1 MNITISQLKQLIK
14 EVAEELNEK
23 GFGEGTP
30 KKGETYKKQTIEL
43 EEMSANGANI
53 AGGASHGSLPSSDEE
68 AVEEEEE
75 EVEQR
80 HLKQKGSGLGAGAV
94 PGNYAR

>member
-14 EVAEELNEK
+14 EVAEEL
-23 GFGEGTP
+23 
-30 KKGETYKKQTIEL
+30 
-43 EEMSANGANI
+43 EEYATGVPLYADAGGGGANI
-53 AGGASHGSLPSSDEE
+53 PGGASHGSLPSSDEE

-80 HLKQKGSGLGAGAV
+80 KLKQKGSGLGAGAV
-94 PGNYAR
+94 PGGYAR